1 MLQLSVSQDM
11 FDQICRTHVFAP
23 PSQGLQVEHLTPTAH
38 GLPTAAATS
47 RHNRCP
53 PPDLQAQLSVL
64 RSRIQQE
71 RQECHSLS
79 TAIAQIDS
87 DLRIHGSSIAA
98 VDAIVSA
105 ACTDKDNVALQLSAV
120 VEAAQR
126 LQPLLEKAAQ
136 LKGSREAAGGGGRGQ
151 RGTPSGG
158 GRGQRG
164 QWGQRPLT
172 PLATLPHQ
180 AVGEAVYHRHSPDVR
195 PGLWHAQPRSAGVRE
210 HQARK
215 ATDWTGTMEDV
226 SALHALLVPS

>member
-23 PSQGLQVEHLTPTAH
+23 PSQGLQSTSHQQHTASQPPPPPP
-38 GLPTAAATS
+38 GTTDA
-47 RHNRCP
+47 